1 MPHAFPYDAPRRG
14 QLEVAETIAKAV
26 REGSIAAIRAP
37 TGFGKTAATIKGLLD
52 ADVDRV
58 LYVVR
63 TRNEIR
69 PVVRELRHFGIK
81 EYVFLYSARR
91 MCPLLEGE
99 ELGVEDF
106 WNSCRLLRLRGECP
120 FYASLAETS
129 EDEVA
134 NIVNSSDRPGEV
146 VAELAKRGLCP
157 FFALKMLLSSSKFIV
172 ATYPYLFRQDIFET
186 TFEPLSL
193 GDFVVVIDEAHSLI
207 NIQSLLE
214 TRASIRDIENAI
226 REIEEYELPEELGE
240 KLREL
245 IDLLAGIRASNR
257 LKRLDKDK
265 LRDILEEPV
274 IWRDAAEEVRAE
286 KIRERLE
293 SGAPISLRV
302 YLSRIAELTAS
313 VWKEDTGAYVT
324 ASNGHIIIK
333 VLPVDPCSI
342 VGDIVE
348 NARAAVLL
356 SGTLPDREAL
366 AELLCIRKNIRY
378 LDVEREFGP
387 VFPLEYLG
395 VIVTAELT
403 SRYRM
408 RTMDMYRLYADYI
421 VSTFKYIRKSLLAIY
436 PSYEFMSNVVEAIKP
451 RLEDDSQIIIEEQDT
466 RIELVEEKVRARKH
480 VLINGVAGG
489 KLSEGVEILSDK
501 GESLISTVFIAG
513 VPYPQPDDYVEDQI
527 RALSDRIVIRRA
539 KTLFY
544 EVTAAIRTLQAIG
557 RARRGPGDAALIVL
571 GDYRFMRQPLRKH
584 LGILGTRYRVAGG
597 LEEYKALV
605 ADAAK
610 ALDL

>member
-1 MPHAFPYDAPRRG
+1 LPHGFPYDAPRRG
-14 QLEVAETIAKAV
+14 QLEVAATITTAV
-26 REGSIAAIRAP
+26 KEGSIAAIRAP

-52 ADVDRV
+52 ADADRV

-69 PVVRELRHFGIK
+69 PVVRELRRFGIR
-81 EYVFLYSARR
+81 EYVFLYSARK

-120 FYASLAETS
+120 FYASLAETD

-134 NIVNSSDRPGEV
+134 SIVSSSDKPGEV
-146 VAELAKRGLCP
+146 VAELARRGLCP
-157 FFALKMLLSSSKFIV
+157 FFALKMALPSSRFIV
-172 ATYPYLFRQDIFET
+172 ATYPYLFRQDIFES
-186 TFEPLSL
+186 TFEPLTL
-193 GDFVVVIDEAHSLI
+193 KDFIVVVDEAHSLI
-207 NIQSLLE
+207 NIQSLME
-214 TRASIRDIENAI
+214 TRVSIRDVENAVK
-226 REIEEYELPEELGE
+226 EIEEYGLPEELGDR
-240 KLREL
+240 LREL
-245 IDLLAGIRASNR
+245 IDLLAGVKAGSR
-257 LKRLDKDK
+257 LRRLDKDK

-293 SGAPISLRV
+293 SGAPVSLRV
-302 YLSRIAELTAS
+302 YLSRIAELAVS
-313 VWKEDTGAYVT
+313 AWREDTGAYVVEPGSYT
-324 ASNGHIIIK
+324 IIK

-366 AELLCIRKNIRY
+366 AELLCIRKNIHY
-378 LDVEREFGP
+378 LDVEQEFGP
-387 VFPLEYLG
+387 IFPLEYLG

-408 RTMDMYRLYADYI
+408 RTMGMYQLYADYI
-421 VSTFKYIRKSLLAIY
+421 VSTFKHIRKSLLAIY
-436 PSYEFMSNVVEAIKP
+436 PSYEFMNNVAEVIKL
-451 RLEDDSQIIIEEQDT
+451 RLRDGSQIVVEEQDT
-466 RIELVEEKVRARKH
+466 RIELIEEKVRKEKH

-489 KLSEGVEILSDK
+489 KLSEGVEILDDK
-501 GESLISTVFIAG
+501 GGSLISTVFIAG

-527 RALSDRIVIRRA
+527 KALSSRIGMRRA

-557 RARRGPGDAALIVL
+557 RARRGPNDAALIVL
-571 GDYRFMRQPLRKH
+571 GDYRFMKRSLRKH
-584 LGILGTRYRVAGG
+584 LAVLGTRYRVAGS
-597 LEEYKALV
+597 LEEYNALV